1 MPKSEGTPEKAFALM
16 EKAELA
22 IEQGADPE
30 TITKE
35 SLLAEP
41 PKTPEK
47 ANVEEKVDTT
57 KPATEPKPVEEEKKP
72 DVPKV
77 DELSELKQKHGS
89 LLGRIE
95 SELKPI
101 QEIQNELGTS
111 VQTFFPMMKL
121 SVHDKKFQD
130 GILYYTIN
138 GEFPQS
144 QQSQKT
150 EQQVAEEENVDWD
163 DPKQRQTWLDRKLD
177 ENISRRE
184 QTAQAMTK
192 KQRDEQMLATFQTG
206 LKSSTVSALDL
217 AGGDQTKV
225 DAAMKSFF
233 QDFVKGDLA
242 KYAVAIA
249 TMDERLAAAREE
261 GKKEGINSIKTKL
274 PNSQT
279 VARTAGA
286 DGRVET
292 TETKTLAEMDSVEEV
307 MAYTRS
313 VKPFSEEWKD
323 ACEKAELLAK
333 RRSA

>member
-41 PKTPEK
+41 PETPQK

-57 KPATEPKPVEEEKKP
+57 KPATEPKPVEEGKKP

-77 DELSELKQKHGS
+77 DELSELKQKYSS

-95 SELKPI
+95 KELKPV
-101 QEIQNELGTS
+101 QELENKYGTS
-111 VQTFFPMMKL
+111 IKTLEPYL
-121 SVHDKKFQD
+121 DLITDPDPKFRNY
-130 GILYYTIN
+130 ILKFDPN
-138 GEFPQS
+138 APEV
-144 QQSQKT
+144 QKT

-184 QTAQAMTK
+184 QTARAMTK

-307 MAYTRS
+307 IAYTRS